1 MAHESP
7 PTEFVSVHQRC
18 SWAGSSSGIH
28 RFRRRE
34 YLLHKCGDVLHG
46 GRKMKSRSLSIQGDR
61 IVFWWKVPWP
71 HSLHLKMSVRRLPV
85 NAQEPDAALLICCEH
100 ELRDFVRNH
109 VRFDQCCAWCFEHMF
124 WFSPSMKA
132 LLPALIFQQLARIW
146 SAAVVRTFH
155 GMAAISLVGEN
166 R

>member
-1 MAHESP
+1 MWPVSATSREYN
-7 PTEFVSVHQRC
+7 FVGPDCMCNSGVGGLWLTRARRRSSFQRC

-109 VRFDQCCAWCFEHMF
+109 VRFDQCCAWCFQQRNTSH
-124 WFSPSMKA
+124 
-132 LLPALIFQQLARIW
+132 LLCVPTA
-146 SAAVVRTFH
+146 
-155 GMAAISLVGEN
+155 
-166 R
+166 